1 MLVSV
6 QFCFLGSITK
16 AHEDPQ
22 WWAAWATISLASTL
36 VRVWRW
42 LNTVDNNQGRYENL
56 TNRERG
62 NWWLR
67 NRTLP
72 RQRKH
77 NRTYTEQRTANGCWH
92 SSHFSLVQS
101 YNVGLI
107 QLDIISASSGFR
119 HCAKNR
125 WWQILSTWQHSC
137 VTGLETEF
145 WRGEGFRPKLTTKHL
160 KYAEQ
165 AGAR

>member
-16 AHEDPQ
+16 ALEDPQ

-42 LNTVDNNQGRYENL
+42 LNTAYNNQGRYENL

-62 NWWLR
+62 KWWLR
-67 NRTLP
+67 NHTLL
-72 RQRKH
+72 RRRKH

-101 YNVGLI
+101 YNGGLI

-137 VTGLETEF
+137 VTALETEF
-145 WRGEGFRPKLTTKHL
+145 WRGEGFRSKLTTKHL

-165 AGAR
+165 ADAR